1 MRRPMSAIAGRRIVL
16 PPSLALP
23 CSIGLNAHLA
33 KTCICTLNITVH
45 TDTVE
50 RTAEE
55 LGGY

>member
-1 MRRPMSAIAGRRIVL
+1 MSAIAGRRIVL

-23 CSIGLNAHLA
+23 CSTGLNAHLA
-33 KTCICTLNITVH
+33 KIGICTLNITVH
-45 TDTVE
+45 TDTVG